1 MKFSDA
7 KKRAV
12 AKFDSP
18 EFIERIRSEDPTMIR
33 QLPILKEINRLGFI
47 TTESQAGRSSKGK
60 DYELIERAY
69 ICGFMLE
76 KDAVKFIRDMG
87 MITDKNS
94 VYVPLTGDDIYIP
107 GSLDVPLTLQ
117 IKNGITEV
125 VTHTSIA
132 LPRGWHDMFRKAIG
146 LNKSEKAVY
155 IVCWDTHW
163 KRLASSKSGLFTDV
177 LKVLQL
183 L

>member
-7 KKRAV
+7 KKKAV

-18 EFIERIRSEDPTMIR
+18 EFIERIRSEDPTMVR
-33 QLPILKEINRLGFI
+33 QLPILKEINKLGFL
-47 TTESQAGRSSKGK
+47 TTESQAGKNSKGK
-60 DYELIERAY
+60 DYEIIERAY

-94 VYVPLTGDDIYIP
+94 VYVPLVGDEIHIP
-107 GSLDVPLTLQ
+107 PSLDIPLTLQ
-117 IKNGITEV
+117 IKNGKTEV
-125 VTHTSIA
+125 ATHTSMA
-132 LPRGWHDMFRKAIG
+132 LPRRWHEMMRKLIG
-146 LNKSEKAVY
+146 LNKNEKVVY
-155 IVCWDTHW
+155 IFCWDTHW
-163 KRLASSKSGLFTDV
+163 NRLASSKSGLFTDV
-177 LKVLQL
+177 LKVLNL